1 MSEGAVHPNA
11 SDEGASAIDQITEM
25 LVSGEAEG
33 VKEEAH
39 QIGEPDNVTDTEV
52 DYDEET

>member
-25 LVSGEAEG
+25 LVSGQAEEPI
-33 VKEEAH
+33 KEEAH
-39 QIGEPDNVTDTEV
+39 QLVSQMT
-52 DYDEET
+52 